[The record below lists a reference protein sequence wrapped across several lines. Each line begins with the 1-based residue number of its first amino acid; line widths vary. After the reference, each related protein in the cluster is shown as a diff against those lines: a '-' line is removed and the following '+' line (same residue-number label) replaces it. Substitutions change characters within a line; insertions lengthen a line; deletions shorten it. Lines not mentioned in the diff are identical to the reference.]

1 MFDPQV
7 GLVPASPNLGSYVV
21 VWASG
26 SAWTHM
32 IVRVSET
39 HAVSLEPPRARLVP
53 ITTFPD
59 TVWSQFTITPDQAA
73 AIVAY
78 ANSRV
83 GDLYGWAEYL
93 LTGWTLLTRLR
104 VPRWLERFIGR
115 EDRTICSQLAYRS
128 LTAGGITPELGPR
141 RTQAVTPADFGN
153 YFLTMGW
160 ADRA

>member
-1 MFDPQV
+1 MIAGQV
-7 GLVPASPNLGSYVV
+7 GLVPASNNYGSWVV
-21 VWASG
+21 IWATQ
-26 SAWTHM
+26 SAYSHM
-32 IVRVSET
+32 VVAVSET

-53 ITTFPD
+53 VETFPD
-59 TVWSQFTITPDQAA
+59 TVWSQFTITQEQAA
-73 AIVAY
+73 AITAY
-78 ANSRV
+78 AAGRV

-128 LTAGGITPELGPR
+128 LTARGIPPQLGPR

-153 YFLTMGW
+153 YFLNQGW
-160 ADRA
+160 ATKP